1 MKIRTTLCCIS
12 AVWLGMLAAP
22 VKAQPDSNLPH
33 LRKQGTATQLI
44 VDGKPFLALAGELL
58 NNSATSVEH
67 MKPIWPKLAASK
79 FNTVLAG
86 VSWAQIEPQEG
97 KFDFSVLDG
106 VVRDARSYNL
116 RLVLL
121 WFASWKNSLSSYAPL
136 WLKKDFER
144 FPRAQVAGGKSIELL
159 SPFNDANRDADA
171 HAFAALMRHVK
182 SVDGQQHTVI
192 MIQVENEVGMHGD
205 SRDRSPAANE
215 AFAGPV
221 PKELMDYLQQHKD
234 TLIPEFRQVWEQAG
248 FKTSGTWE
256 EVFGKSAVTDGFF
269 MAWNISRYIGR
280 VAQAGKAEYPLPMF
294 CNAAL
299 YGVGRGSQPAPS
311 GGRPWDL
318 VMDVWKAGAP
328 QIDIL
333 SPDIYSE
340 GDFVAF
346 CAKYTQSGNP
356 LFIPETGGG
365 PTSAARALYA
375 FGRHDAMGF
384 SPFGIDR
391 PDRLGNAPDLA
402 GAYDLLS
409 RMAPL
414 ILEHQGNGT
423 MSAVLL
429 NAKDP
434 PRKIQLGDYTLQVA
448 FWPIRYTM
456 PLLMT
461 GEPPQATPPPAAA
474 IFIRTG
480 PDEYFAAGSG
490 VKVTFSP
497 NTPGPPLAGLG
508 TVESGTFV
516 NGRWVPDIRL
526 AGDDTGQGEDL
537 FELQRHMGIQR
548 FTLYRYQ

>member
-1 MKIRTTLCCIS
+1 VNRLKETVIVKLRILFCGTLVCS
-12 AVWLGMLAAP
+12 LAL
-22 VKAQPDSNLPH
+22 AQGSDIPH

-67 MKPIWPKLAASK
+67 MKPIWAKLAASK

-86 VSWAQIEPQEG
+86 VSWAQIEPREG

-106 VVRDARSYNL
+106 VVRDARSHNL

-121 WFASWKNSLSSYAPL
+121 WFGSWKNSLSSYAPD
-136 WLKKDFER
+136 WVKKDFER
-144 FPRAQVAGGKSIELL
+144 FPRAQVAGGKGIELL
-159 SPFNDANRDADA
+159 SPFSDASREADS
-171 HAFAALMRHVK
+171 HAFRALMRHVK
-182 SVDGQQHTVI
+182 AVDGQQHTVI

-205 SRDRSPAANE
+205 SRDRSPAANQ
-215 AFAGPV
+215 AFAGPA
-221 PKELMDYLQQHKD
+221 PKELMDYLEQHKG
-234 TLIPEFRQVWEQAG
+234 TLIPELRQVWEAAG

-269 MAWNISRYIGR
+269 MAWHISRYIGL
-280 VAQAGKAEYPLPMF
+280 VAQAGKAEYPIPMF

-299 YGVGRGSQPAPS
+299 YGIGKGAIPS
-311 GGRPWDL
+311 GGRPWDQ
-318 VMDVWKAGAP
+318 VMDIWKAGAP

-333 SPDIYSE
+333 SPDIY
-340 GDFVAF
+340 GDGNYVAF
-346 CAKYTQSGNP
+346 CARYSQSGNP
-356 LFIPETGGG
+356 LFIPETGNGA
-365 PTSAARALYA
+365 TIAARALYA
-375 FGRHDAMGF
+375 FGRHDAIGF

-391 PDRLGNAPDLA
+391 EDRLGNVPDLT
-402 GAYDLLS
+402 GAYDLIS

-414 ILEHQGNGT
+414 ISEHQGNGT

-429 NAKDP
+429 NPKDP
-434 PRKIQLGDYTLQVA
+434 PQEIQLGDYTLKVA

-456 PLLMT
+456 PLLMP
-461 GEPPQATPPPAAA
+461 GEPPPGTAPMAAA
-474 IFIRTG
+474 LFIQTG
-480 PDEYFAAGSG
+480 PDEFFAAGSG
-490 VKVTFSP
+490 VKVTVSP
-497 NTPGPPLAGLG
+497 HTPGPPLAGLG

-526 AGDDTGQGEDL
+526 AGDDTGQGDDL

-548 FTLYRYQ
+548 FTLYRYR

>member
-1 MKIRTTLCCIS
+1 MCSFAFAASQAKSPTATPS
-12 AVWLGMLAAP
+12 AV
-22 VKAQPDSNLPH
+22 DIPH
-33 LRKQGTATQLI
+33 LQKHGTATQLI

-86 VSWAQIEPQEG
+86 VSWAQIEPVPG

-106 VVRDARSYNL
+106 VIQGARSHNL

-121 WFASWKNSLSSYAPL
+121 WFGTWKNSLSSYAPD

-144 FPRAQVAGGKSIELL
+144 FPRAQTGGRGGAEGRSIELL
-159 SPFNDANRDADA
+159 SPLCDACRDADA
-171 HAFAALMRHVK
+171 GAFAALMRHVK
-182 SVDGQQHTVI
+182 AVDSQQHTVI

-205 SRDRSPAANE
+205 SRDRSPAADQ

-221 PKELMDYLQQHKD
+221 PKELMNYLQAHKD
-234 TLIPEFRQVWEQAG
+234 NLIPEFRQVWEAGG

-269 MAWNISRYIGR
+269 MAWNLARYIGS
-280 VAQAGKAEYPLPMF
+280 VAAAGTAEYPLPMF
-294 CNAAL
+294 LNAAL
-299 YGVGRGSQPAPS
+299 YGVGRGPQPTPS

-318 VMDVWKAGAP
+318 VMDVWRAGAP
-328 QIDIL
+328 RIDIL

-340 GDFVAF
+340 TDFVAF

-365 PTSAARALYA
+365 PTAAARALYA
-375 FGRHDAMGF
+375 FGRHDAIGF

-391 PDRLGNAPDLA
+391 PDRLGNMPDLT
-402 GAYDLLS
+402 GVYDLLS
-409 RMAPL
+409 QLAPL
-414 ILEHQGNGT
+414 ISQHQGNGT

-429 NAKDP
+429 GPKDP
-434 PRKIQLGDYTLQVA
+434 PQKVKVGNYTLEVTY
-448 FWPIRYTM
+448 WPIRYTM
-456 PLLMT
+456 PLQMP
-461 GEPPQATPPPAAA
+461 GEPPPGPQPPSAAL
-474 IFIRTG
+474 FIAAG
-480 PDEYFAAGSG
+480 PDEYYAVGSG
-490 VKVTFSP
+490 VKVTFAP
-497 NTPGPPLAGLG
+497 NTPGPPFAGLG
-508 TVESGTFV
+508 TVEEGAFV
-516 NGRWVPDIRL
+516 NGHWVPGIRL
-526 AGDDTGQGEDL
+526 AGDDTGQGQDL

-548 FTLYRYQ
+548 FTLYRYR